1 MAGLRRMKEMGYVPQ
16 RTFFSQMVR
25 GGISISRIILL
36 NMRELKRTRVIPDDA
51 ERYVLPKLQYSIPVY
66 REGMRYCDKDE
77 KYLRPTLHCDSHD
90 PLVIAMANELGA
102 FQVSDRE
109 FAERAFH
116 FVKENL
122 MLDERPMNPV
132 ADTLG
137 RGTGTCF
144 HLISAYIAL
153 CRCAGIK
160 ARYKIFSMKMI
171 PSWYDVVI
179 QPDPFIKRW
188 YDTLGYFVLEG
199 EGEVFVDG
207 EWLVANVTPEAEW
220 QAAAGTAI
228 NKLGEDSI
236 GSWYNAVPG
245 TIMRMESIPYG
256 FAASLEVLHIVSPGS
271 MERVNISIK
280 KQKELG
286 RRIIESAGGV
296 DAYDRIARSRQ
307 GFKCPKV
314 MLELKKQI
322 VFDD

>member
-1 MAGLRRMKEMGYVPQ
+1 MKEKGYIPQ
-16 RTFFSQMVR
+16 RTFFIQMVR
-25 GGISISRIILL
+25 GAISISKIILL
-36 NMRELKRTRVIPDDA
+36 NMRELKRTRIISDEA
-51 ERYVLPKLQYSIPVY
+51 ERYVLPEVQYTIPEY
-66 REGMRYCDKDE
+66 RDDMRHCDSNE
-77 KYLRPTLHCDSHD
+77 KYLRPTLHCDPHD

-109 FAERAFH
+109 FAERAFY
-116 FVKENL
+116 FVKEKL
-122 MLDERPMNPV
+122 MLDERPMDPV
-132 ADTLG
+132 ADTIR

-160 ARYKIFSMKMI
+160 ARYKVFSMKMI

-188 YDTLGYFVLEG
+188 YDSLGYFVLEG
-199 EGEVFVDG
+199 EGEVFIDG

-220 QAAAGTAI
+220 QASAGTAI

-245 TIMRMESIPYG
+245 TIMCMESIPYG
-256 FAASLEVLHIVSPGS
+256 FATSLEILHLVSPGS

-280 KQKELG
+280 KQKEMG
-286 RRIIESAGGV
+286 RKIIDAAGGIE
-296 DAYDRIARSRQ
+296 AYDKMARLKRE
-307 GFKCPKV
+307 GKCPKV
-314 MLELKKQI
+314 LLELKKQI
-322 VFDD
+322 IFED

>member
-1 MAGLRRMKEMGYVPQ
+1 MKERGYIPQ

-25 GGISISRIILL
+25 GGFSISKIIMF
-36 NMRELKRTRVIPDDA
+36 NMRELKRTRVIHDDQ
-51 ERYVLPKLQYSIPVY
+51 ERYVLPSLQYAIPEY
-66 REGMRYCDKDE
+66 REGMKHCDSDE
-77 KYLRPTLHCDSHD
+77 MYLRPTLHCDSHD
-90 PLVIAMANELGA
+90 PLIIALANELGA
-102 FQVSDRE
+102 FKVSDRE
-109 FAERAFH
+109 FAERAF
-116 FVKENL
+116 FLVKEKM

-132 ADTLG
+132 AETFR

-144 HLISAYIAL
+144 HLISAFIAL

-160 ARYKIFSMKMI
+160 SRYKIFSMKMI

-188 YDTLGYFVLEG
+188 YDSLGYFVLEG
-199 EGEVFVDG
+199 EGEVLIDG
-207 EWLVANVTPEAEW
+207 EWIVANVTPEAEW

-256 FAASLEVLHIVSPGS
+256 FAASLRVLHEVSPGS

-280 KQKELG
+280 KQKERG
-286 RRIIESAGGV
+286 RIILDAAGGLE
-296 DAYDRIARSRQ
+296 AYDKIARCRQ
-307 GFKCPKV
+307 GPRCPKV
-314 MLELKKQI
+314 QMELKNQI
-322 VFDD
+322 VFED